1 MVDPQTFLKTHEQN
15 KETSK
20 HPRDF
25 PGALFHLF
33 TDKEEYWSLCY
44 FTRTLRM
51 GVLPAPS

>member
-1 MVDPQTFLKTHEQN
+1 MKVLERN

-20 HPRDF
+20 RPRDF
-25 PGALFHLF
+25 PGVLFYLS
-33 TDKEEYWSLCY
+33 TDKEECKSLNY